1 MEDLKI
7 VYSLPAKVKIP
18 ALVSGGFLFALAVG
32 VGIFQALHSQFG
44 FLFYV
49 GVAGT
54 ALAILLVFTVT
65 VWQSDFIVEIDNDEF
80 RIKLPKQRINGSIL
94 WETVTQLG
102 IGLSYLTL
110 TTTGTNYKIDLGNLK
125 YNDLKR
131 IKTKL
136 IEVCEA
142 KNIPFGNV

>member
-7 VYSLPAKVKIP
+7 VYSLPAKVKIT
-18 ALVSGGFLFALAVG
+18 ALVAGGFLFALAMG
-32 VGIFQALHSQFG
+32 VSIFQAIHTRLD

-49 GVAGT
+49 GVAG
-54 ALAILLVFTVT
+54 AVLATLLVFTVT
-65 VWQSDFIVEIDNDEF
+65 VWQSDFMVEIDNDEF
-80 RIKLPKQRINGSIL
+80 RVKLPKQRINGSIL

-102 IGLSYLTL
+102 IGLSHLTL

-131 IKTKL
+131 IKAKL
-136 IEVCEA
+136 IEICEA

>member
-7 VYSLPAKVKIP
+7 VYTLPAKVKIT
-18 ALVSGGFLFALAVG
+18 ALVAGGFLFALAVG
-32 VGIFQALHSQFG
+32 VGIFQALNSQFG

-54 ALAILLVFTVT
+54 ALAILLAFTVT

-80 RIKLPKQRINGSIL
+80 RIRLPKQRINGSIL

-142 KNIPFGNV
+142 KNIPFGNI

>member
-7 VYSLPAKVKIP
+7 IYTLPSKVKIF
-18 ALVSGGFLFALAVG
+18 ALIAGGFLFALAVG
-32 VGIFQALHSQFG
+32 ISISQALNNKFD

-49 GVAGT
+49 GIVGT
-54 ALAILLVFTVT
+54 ILAALLIFTVT
-65 VWQSDFIVEIDNDEF
+65 VWRSDLIIEIDNSEF

-94 WETVTQLG
+94 WETVSQLG
-102 IGLSYLTL
+102 IGLSHLTL

-131 IKTKL
+131 IKAKL

-142 KNIPFGNV
+142 KSIPYGNV

>member
-7 VYSLPAKVKIP
+7 VYALPAKVKIF
-18 ALVSGGFLFALAVG
+18 ALIAGGFLLALAVG
-32 VGIFQALHSQFG
+32 ISISQALHTKFD

-49 GVAGT
+49 GAVGAVLA
-54 ALAILLVFTVT
+54 ALLLFTVT
-65 VWQSDFIVEIDNDEF
+65 VWQSDLIVEIDNDEF

-94 WETVTQLG
+94 WETVSQLG
-102 IGLSYLTL
+102 IGLSHLTL

-131 IKTKL
+131 IKAKL

-142 KNIPFGNV
+142 KSIPYSNG

>member
-1 MEDLKI
+1 MDDLKI
-7 VYSLPAKVKIP
+7 IYTLPAKVKIS
-18 ALVSGGFLFALAVG
+18 ALAAGGFLLVLAL
-32 VGIFQALHSQFG
+32 GISISHALQSKFD

-49 GVAGT
+49 GIAG
-54 ALAILLVFTVT
+54 AILAILLAFIVT
-65 VWQSDFIVEIDNDEF
+65 IWQSDFIIEINNVEF
-80 RIKLPKQRINGSIL
+80 RIKLPKQRLNGSIL

-102 IGLSYLTL
+102 IGLSHLTL
-110 TTTGTNYKIDLGNLK
+110 ATTGTNYKIDLGNLK

-142 KNIPFGNV
+142 KNIPFGNI

>member
-1 MEDLKI
+1 M
-7 VYSLPAKVKIP
+7 
-18 ALVSGGFLFALAVG
+18 
-32 VGIFQALHSQFG
+32 
-44 FLFYV
+44 
-49 GVAGT
+49 
-54 ALAILLVFTVT
+54 FTVT

-131 IKTKL
+131 IKAKL

-142 KNIPFGNV
+142 KNIPFGNI